1 VKGAISPLEHQK
13 EKEAL
18 INAGLGA
25 MGIGQGLTLPASS
38 AQRSLERNPSVL
50 SRKELIK

>member
-1 VKGAISPLEHQK
+1 VKGAISPLEQK
-13 EKEAL
+13 EKEIL
-18 INAGLGA
+18 ISAGLGA
-25 MGIGQGLTLPASS
+25 MGQGLTLPASS

>member
-1 VKGAISPLEHQK
+1 VKGAISPLVKK
-13 EKEAL
+13 EKEIL

-25 MGIGQGLTLPASS
+25 MSMGNGLTLPASS